1 MLRGLTNHSF
11 YCASVLLRQIKD
23 QLNISGIRET
33 LRRTLEDIDDEI
45 VQNVL
50 YTINLQCEAQA
61 KFRRRIL
68 ALLTAAKEP
77 MTAEAMCHALA
88 MSYVLDT
95 QQFPRELEKELIP
108 EVGVLVKC
116 CEGLVTIDPVTR
128 LVTLAQGDMA
138 KCMRRQRSEYLS
150 CNVNCIRRKLD
161 PFSYQEMAMLAAVSL
176 AYLSMSIFEE
186 GPCHQVA
193 ALRERLDVYPLLE
206 YAARYWGYH
215 VHEVQRHPYLSSID
229 HSAGILLGK
238 AKSLESVLQVRGLET
253 DVVCLREAS
262 QKGKEH
268 DQVLDATQ
276 IRSGVSTLQVVS
288 SYGLTHMVQDLLSSE
303 PATSFEPDSFG
314 TSAIHE
320 AAQAGWDD
328 IVEILIKA
336 GVEPFSMDR
345 NGKSPLYYAA
355 RNGCDKVIS
364 ILYGR
369 GKTRDIYYEIVLAFF
384 EVIEAGDAHV
394 VVSLLEY

>member
-1 MLRGLTNHSF
+1 M
-11 YCASVLLRQIKD
+11 LRQIKD
-23 QLNISGIRET
+23 QRNISGIRET
-33 LRRTLEDIDDEI
+33 LLRTLEDIDDEI

-50 YTINLQCEAQA
+50 YTINLQGEAQA
-61 KFRRRIL
+61 KLGRRIL
-68 ALLTAAKEP
+68 ALLTAAQEP
-77 MTAEAMCHALA
+77 MTTEAMCHALG

-95 QQFPRELEKELIP
+95 QQFPRELEKDLIP

-116 CEGLVTIDPVTR
+116 CEGLITIDPVTR
-128 LVTLAQGDMA
+128 LVTLAQDDMA
-138 KCMRRQRSEYLS
+138 ECMRRQRSKYLS
-150 CNVNCIRRKLD
+150 CNVNCIRREID
-161 PFSYQEMAMLAAVSL
+161 HFSYQEMAMLAAVSL
-176 AYLSMSIFEE
+176 AYLSMSIFED

-193 ALRERLDVYPLLE
+193 ALRERLDVYPFLE

-215 VHEVQRHPYLSSID
+215 VHEVQRHPYSSSID
-229 HSAGILLGK
+229 PSAGILLGK

-253 DVVCLREAS
+253 DVVCLREAP

-288 SYGLTHMVQDLLSSE
+288 SYGLTHVVQDLLSSK

-328 IVEILIKA
+328 IVELLIKA
-336 GVEPFSMDR
+336 GVDTFSMDR

-355 RNGCDKVIS
+355 RNGYDKLIS
-364 ILYGR
+364 VLQRPY
-369 GKTRDIYYEIVLAFF
+369 TSEDNYYELVLAFF
-384 EVIEAGDAHV
+384 EAIEAGKAHV
-394 VVSLLEY
+394 VVHLLGLYRTKDNKGEINNVD